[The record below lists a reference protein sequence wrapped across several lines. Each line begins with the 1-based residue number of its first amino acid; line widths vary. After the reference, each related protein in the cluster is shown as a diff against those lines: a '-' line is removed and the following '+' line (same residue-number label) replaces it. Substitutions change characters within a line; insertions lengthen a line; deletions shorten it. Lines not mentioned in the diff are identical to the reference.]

1 MRLLHVKEL
10 TTSSLN
16 DYTWKRSYGILVKIE
31 PKKEKFEVKFS
42 NKANFFYKKIIYFY
56 LFLKY
61 Y

>member
-42 NKANFFYKKIIYFY
+42 NKANFFYKKII
-56 LFLKY
+56 
-61 Y
+61 